1 MVFNSYLFIL
11 AFLPVVTVGF
21 FLCNKIGRT
30 AGKIFL
36 IAASIAF
43 YLYGGI
49 DTALIFGV
57 SIVVNLLLSLLMVRY
72 QNHGKTLLTVMIT
85 FDVAILF
92 VFKYLGFSLGLFEMI
107 SGKQIDAPDIV
118 MPLAVSFFTFQQ
130 IMWAVKL
137 YKGELDGTGIIDY
150 LFYIF
155 YFPKLVMGPL
165 CDPKDL
171 ISKANDDSVGK
182 ADWNNIAQGL
192 MIFSLGL
199 IKKVILADTFAAWV
213 NWGYK
218 NLDTATSADWML
230 ILLFYTFEIYFDF
243 SGYCDMAVGVSGMLN
258 ITLPINFDSPYK
270 SVSIR
275 DFWKRWHISLT
286 RFLTEYIY
294 IPIGGNRK
302 GTART
307 YANTMIVF
315 LISGLWHGANLTFVL
330 WGALHGAL
338 SVFDRAAD
346 RFWKRVPQLIRWFVT
361 FLAVSILWLLFRSE
375 SISQW
380 ISILTKMFSFSDMH
394 ISDGLI
400 YEPAVPEI
408 IVSLGHLNWF
418 NDHIIRGFAIW
429 MYLAAAFVICLVPEN
444 NYKSRK
450 PLTICTMAVTAVLFF
465 AGVIC
470 LGKESVFVYFG
481 F

>member
-11 AFLPVVTVGF
+11 AFLPAVTVGF
-21 FLCNKIGRT
+21 FLCNRIGKT
-30 AGKIFL
+30 AGKVFLIIASIIFYMYGGINTSWILGVSILANLLLSVLMVRYRHYGKIFL
-36 IAASIAF
+36 I
-43 YLYGGI
+43 
-49 DTALIFGV
+49 
-57 SIVVNLLLSLLMVRY
+57 
-72 QNHGKTLLTVMIT
+72 VMIV
-85 FDVAILF
+85 FDVALLF
-92 VFKYLGFSLGLFEMI
+92 VFKYVGFSLGLIEMI
-107 SGKQIDAPDIV
+107 SGTQIKAPDII

-137 YKGELDGTGIIDY
+137 YRGELSDAGILDY
-150 LFYIF
+150 LFYIL
-155 YFPKLVMGPL
+155 YFPKLIMGPL

-171 ISKANDDSVGK
+171 ISKVNDESAAK
-182 ADWNNIAQGL
+182 ADWNNIAHGL
-192 MIFSLGL
+192 ILFSLGL
-199 IKKVILADTFAAWV
+199 FKKVILADTFAVWV
-213 NWGYK
+213 NWGY
-218 NLDTATSADWML
+218 NNIDSATSADWFL

-270 SVSIR
+270 SISIR

-302 GTART
+302 GTVRT
-307 YANTMIVF
+307 CVNTLIVF
-315 LISGLWHGANLTFVL
+315 LISGLWHGADLTFVL

-338 SVFDRAAD
+338 SVSDRITD
-346 RFWKRVPQLIRWFVT
+346 KYLKRVPRMIRWFFT

-380 ISILTKMFSFSDMH
+380 ISILAKMFSFSDMH

-400 YEPAVPEI
+400 YELAVPEI
-408 IVSLGHLNWF
+408 IVNLGHLNWF
-418 NDHIIRGFAIW
+418 HDHIVRGFSIW
-429 MYLAAAFVICLVPEN
+429 MYLIAAFVICLIPEN
-444 NYKSRK
+444 NYKARK
-450 PLTICTMAVTAVLFF
+450 NLSIWTMAVTAILFF
-465 AGVIC
+465 TGVIC